1 MRSYGIIK
9 RFGAFLCASAM
20 LMLCSCTRLG
30 APIVYNNDG
39 EKADARLEEVIET
52 IKNEDKEALEAMFS
66 EQALS
71 EAEDLDGRMDY
82 LFGFIQGNA
91 ISWKAIVAGPAAE
104 TNIRGHI
111 VKKSK
116 SWYSVKTDKEE
127 YLFFLL
133 EYTEDTDHPENVGI
147 YMLQVIYM
155 KDEDTQFDGGNDI
168 LCAGIYKPEEE
179 NNETVQP
186 SGDIEKSEGEEE
198 IVQPS

>member
-1 MRSYGIIK
+1 M
-9 RFGAFLCASAM
+9 
-20 LMLCSCTRLG
+20 
-30 APIVYNNDG
+30 YNDDG
-39 EKADARLEEVIET
+39 SKADARLEEVIEA
-52 IKNEDKEALEAMFS
+52 IKNEDKEALKAMFS
-66 EQALS
+66 EQALN
-71 EAEDLDGRMDY
+71 EADDLDGQMDY
-82 LFGFIQGNA
+82 LLGFIQGN
-91 ISWKAIVAGPAAE
+91 IESWKFQGGSADGANYE
-104 TNIRGHI
+104 GH
-111 VKKSK
+111 KTRKSRY
-116 SWYSVKTDKEE
+116 WYSVKTDKEE

-133 EYTEDTDHPENVGI
+133 EYTEDTDHPENVGL